1 MTDTGLTTKT
11 PWHLWVIGIVSLL
24 WNGFG
29 VFDFVNSATRGEEYY
44 RQMQMPEQA
53 IALMQTYP
61 NWMWVV
67 WFVGVFG
74 GFAGSV
80 LLLLRRRWTFE
91 VWAASVA
98 AAVISL
104 IYCAFISDMMRT
116 MGVGMIVMP
125 VVIVIIAG
133 LLVWY
138 AHAMRKRGVLR

>member
-1 MTDTGLTTKT
+1 
-11 PWHLWVIGIVSLL
+11 
-24 WNGFG
+24 
-29 VFDFVNSATRGEEYY
+29 
-44 RQMQMPEQA
+44 MQMPEQA